1 MRRRAF
7 ISLFGGAAAAWPLA
21 ARAQQAA
28 KMPTV
33 GFIGN
38 DSPDAHAIRLRA
50 FREGLSAAGYVEGQ
64 NVNIEYRWA
73 EADTGRLPELA
84 ARFVEEQ
91 VAVLVT
97 AGGTSAALAAK
108 AATATV
114 PIVFTIGADPV
125 QIGLVASLNRPG
137 GNETGATSIN
147 VELGPKRLELM
158 RELLPSVSSMALL
171 VNPTTPALAEP
182 STRIT
187 QAAAHALGLELHV
200 LQARNE
206 HDFDPTFAKIA
217 ELRAQ
222 ALIIAPDQLFTAHSK
237 RLAELTL
244 QHALPAIYEFR
255 QFVAAG
261 GLISY
266 GSSETEYYRLV
277 GNYVGR
283 ILKGDK
289 PADLPVQQATK
300 VELFINLKTANTLG
314 VTVPLPLS
322 GRADELIE

>member
-1 MRRRAF
+1 MNRREF
-7 ISLFGGAAAAWPLA
+7 ISLLGGAAAAWPLA
-21 ARAQQAA
+21 ARAQQPA
-28 KMPTV
+28 MPVV
-33 GFIGN
+33 GILAVTSAEAN
-38 DSPDAHAIRLRA
+38 ALRMRA
-50 FREGLSAAGYVEGQ
+50 FREALSAAGYVDGQ
-64 NVNIEYRWA
+64 NVQIKYRWA
-73 EADTGRLPELA
+73 EAGRLPELA
-84 ARFVEEQ
+84 AQLVQDQ
-91 VAVLVT
+91 VAVLVA
-97 AGGTSAALAAK
+97 AGGTASALAAK
-108 AATATV
+108 AATATI
-114 PIVFTIGADPV
+114 PIVFGIGADPV

-137 GNETGATSIN
+137 GNATGATSIN
-147 VELGPKRLELM
+147 IELGPKRLELM
-158 RELLPSVSSMALL
+158 RELLPSVSTMGLL

-182 STRIT
+182 STRIS

-200 LQARNE
+200 LQARSE
-206 HDFDPTFAKIA
+206 HDFDPTFAKLV
-217 ELRAQ
+217 ELRAR

-283 ILKGDK
+283 VLKGDK

-300 VELFINLKTANTLG
+300 VELLINLKTANTLG
-314 VTVPLPLS
+314 ITVPLPLS